1 MRRSASRWVGV
12 FAALSFAASAVAAS
26 PVAAPA
32 RVLRFERFG
41 AVTVYP
47 SIGAAREFVMF
58 VSGDGGWNLGVV
70 SMARALTHQHA
81 IVVGIDV
88 RHYLEALRG
97 ERARCVSPAVD
108 FENLSH
114 YVQAKLGLPRYLQP
128 TLVGYS
134 SGATLVYATLVESPE
149 GLFKGAL
156 SIGFCP
162 DLDLTKPVCAGS
174 GIHAAPRRDRR
185 GVLRGVNFLPAK
197 TLSGRWISLQG
208 EIDQVCPIA
217 PTQRFIAQVPGA
229 EMVRLP
235 KVGHGYGVERN
246 WMPQFKAAF
255 ARLTVSAP
263 PAARVTTPS
272 SGAAPATAVPRAPKK
287 APPVARASAAVA
299 FHGPIPPVDDL
310 PLAVIP
316 AAPGTHSRW
325 FGVFLS
331 GDGGWVGIDR
341 QISHALAARGIPM
354 VGWDSLRYFWTPRT
368 PEGSAQDLD
377 RVLRHFALRWG
388 KSRVLLV
395 GYSQGADTLPFMI
408 NRLPPTTHAIVGLTA
423 LLGISDSAQFE
434 FHVANWLGS
443 TRGGIPTAPELA
455 RWTGSH
461 YLCLYGRSDREA
473 TCAHSQSPWAISVEM
488 PGGHHF
494 DGHYA
499 AIADRI
505 LAHLPSD

>member
-255 ARLTVSAP
+255 ARLTLSAP

-272 SGAAPATAVPRAPKK
+272 SDAAPATAVPRAPNK

>member
-1 MRRSASRWVGV
+1 M
-12 FAALSFAASAVAAS
+12 
-26 PVAAPA
+26 
-32 RVLRFERFG
+32 
-41 AVTVYP
+41 
-47 SIGAAREFVMF
+47 
-58 VSGDGGWNLGVV
+58 
-70 SMARALTHQHA
+70 
-81 IVVGIDV
+81 
-88 RHYLEALRG
+88 
-97 ERARCVSPAVD
+97 
-108 FENLSH
+108 
-114 YVQAKLGLPRYLQP
+114 QAKLGVPRYLQP

-134 SGATLVYATLVESPE
+134 SGATLVYATLVESPD

-162 DLDLTKPVCAGS
+162 DLDLTKPVCTGS
-174 GIHAAPRRDRR
+174 GIHAAPRRDRH

-197 TLSGRWISLQG
+197 SLAGRWISLQG

-217 PTQRFIAQVPGA
+217 PTRRFIAQVPGA

-235 KVGHGYGVERN
+235 KVGHGFGVERN

-255 ARLTVSAP
+255 ARLTASAP
-263 PAARVTTPS
+263 PAAPPAAPTAAPAA
-272 SGAAPATAVPRAPKK
+272 GAAPAAATAAAPAAARAPRAFPL
-287 APPVARASAAVA
+287 R
-299 FHGPIPPVDDL
+299 GPIPPVDDL

-316 AAPGTHSRW
+316 AAPGTHSPW

-341 QISHALAARGIPM
+341 QISRALAAHGIPM

-368 PEGSAQDLD
+368 PQGGAQDLD
-377 RVLRHFALRWG
+377 LVLRHFALQWG

-408 NRLPPTTHAIVGLTA
+408 NRLPPATHAMVGLTA

-443 TRGGIPTAPELA
+443 NRGGIPTAPQLA
-455 RWTGSH
+455 RWTGAH

-473 TCAHSQSPWAISVEM
+473 TCAHSKSRWAIKVEM

-505 LAHLPSD
+505 LAHLPRD

>member
-1 MRRSASRWVGV
+1 MRRSASRWAGV
-12 FAALSFAASAVAAS
+12 CAALSFAACAAAA
-26 PVAAPA
+26 AAPA
-32 RVLRFERFG
+32 AAPAPVRVLHYERFG

-47 SIGAAREFVMF
+47 RVGPAQQFVMF

-70 SMARALTHQHA
+70 SMARALTHQGA

-88 RHYLEALRG
+88 RHYLKALR
-97 ERARCVSPAVD
+97 RAPGRCVSPAVD

-114 YVQAKLGLPRYLQP
+114 YLQAKLGVRHYLQP

-134 SGATLVYATLVESPE
+134 SGATLVYATLVESPD

-156 SIGFCP
+156 SLGFCP
-162 DLDLTKPVCAGS
+162 DLDLTKPVCTGS
-174 GIHAAPRRDRR
+174 GIHAVPRRDRH
-185 GVLRGVNFLPAK
+185 GTLRGVNFLPAK
-197 TLSGRWISLQG
+197 TLPGRWISLQG

-217 PTQRFIAQVPGA
+217 PTQRFIARVPGA
-229 EMVRLP
+229 EIVRLP

-255 ARLTVSAP
+255 ARLTAAAP
-263 PAARVTTPS
+263 TGAPTT
-272 SGAAPATAVPRAPKK
+272 AAPAATTPAAARSTTAEA
-287 APPVARASAAVA
+287 ARGPGGLPW
-299 FHGPIPPVDDL
+299 HGAIPPVDDL

-316 AAPGTHSRW
+316 AAPGTHSPW

-341 QISHALAARGIPM
+341 QISQTLAAHGIPM

-368 PEGSAQDLD
+368 PQGAAQDLD
-377 RVLRHFALRWG
+377 RVLRHFAQQWG

-408 NRLPPTTHAIVGLTA
+408 NRLPSATHAVVGLTA

-443 TRGGIPTAPELA
+443 NRGGIPTAPELA
-455 RWTGSH
+455 RWRGSH

-505 LAHLPSD
+505 LAHLPRD

>member
-1 MRRSASRWVGV
+1 MRRSASRWAGL
-12 FAALSFAASAVAAS
+12 FAALSFAACAA
-26 PVAAPA
+26 AAPV
-32 RVLRFERFG
+32 RVLHFERFG

-47 SIGAAREFVMF
+47 SVGPARNFVMF

-70 SMARALTHQHA
+70 SMARALAHEHA

-88 RHYLEALRG
+88 RHYLRALRG
-97 ERARCVSPAVD
+97 ARGSCVSLAVD

-114 YVQAKLGLPRYLQP
+114 YVQATLGVPHYLQP

-134 SGATLVYATLVESPE
+134 SGATLVYAALVESPD

-156 SIGFCP
+156 SLGFCP
-162 DLDLTKPVCAGS
+162 DLDLIKPVCTGS
-174 GIHAAPRRDRR
+174 GIHAVPRRDRH

-197 TLSGRWISLQG
+197 ALPGRWISLQG

-217 PTQRFIAQVPGA
+217 PTRRFIARVPGA
-229 EMVRLP
+229 QMVSLP

-255 ARLTVSAP
+255 ARLTASAP
-263 PAARVTTPS
+263 APSAAEAPAAAASP
-272 SGAAPATAVPRAPKK
+272 APAA
-287 APPVARASAAVA
+287 ASAVA
-299 FHGPIPPVDDL
+299 HPPGATPFHGPMPPVDDL

-316 AAPGTHSRW
+316 AAPGTHSPW

-341 QISHALAARGIPM
+341 EISQTLAAHGIPM
-354 VGWDSLRYFWTPRT
+354 VGWDSLRYFWSPRT
-368 PEGSAQDLD
+368 PEGAAEDLD
-377 RVLRHFALRWG
+377 RVLRHFAQQWG

-408 NRLPPTTHAIVGLTA
+408 NRLPPATHAIVGLTA

-443 TRGGIPTAPELA
+443 NRGGIPTAPELA
-455 RWTGSH
+455 RWSGSH

-473 TCAHSQSPWAISVEM
+473 TCAHSKSPWAISVEL

-505 LAHLPSD
+505 LAHLPRD

>member
-1 MRRSASRWVGV
+1 MRSSASRWVGG
-12 FAALSFAASAVAAS
+12 FAALSFAAFAA
-26 PVAAPA
+26 AAPV

-41 AVTVYP
+41 ALTVYP
-47 SIGAAREFVMF
+47 SAGAAREFVMF

-70 SMARALTHQHA
+70 SMARALTQQHA

-88 RHYLEALRG
+88 RHYLKALRG
-97 ERARCVSPAVD
+97 ARERCVSPAVD

-114 YVQAKLGLPRYLQP
+114 YVQAKLGVPRYLQP

-134 SGATLVYATLVESPE
+134 SGATLVYATLVESPD

-162 DLDLTKPVCAGS
+162 DLDLTKPVCTGS
-174 GIHAAPRRDRR
+174 GIHAAPRRDRH

-197 TLSGRWISLQG
+197 SLAGRWISLQG

-217 PTQRFIAQVPGA
+217 PTRRFIAQVPSA

-235 KVGHGYGVERN
+235 KVGHGFGVERN

-255 ARLTVSAP
+255 ARLTASAP
-263 PAARVTTPS
+263 PAAPPAAPTAAPAA
-272 SGAAPATAVPRAPKK
+272 GAAPAAATAAAPAAARAPRAFPL
-287 APPVARASAAVA
+287 R
-299 FHGPIPPVDDL
+299 GPIPPVDDL

-316 AAPGTHSRW
+316 AAPGTHSPW

-341 QISHALAARGIPM
+341 QISRALAAHGIPM

-368 PEGSAQDLD
+368 PQGGAQDLD
-377 RVLRHFALRWG
+377 RVLRHFALQWG

-408 NRLPPTTHAIVGLTA
+408 NRLPPATHAMVGLTA

-443 TRGGIPTAPELA
+443 NRGGIPTAPELA
-455 RWTGSH
+455 RWTGAH

-473 TCAHSQSPWAISVEM
+473 TCAHSKSRWAISVEM

-505 LAHLPSD
+505 LAHLPRD